1 MNYSPHDEK
10 TAFTPGY
17 DLASLSQQI
26 ITCLRS
32 AFVLGQQRTSLSLY
46 VYHLFSLRV
55 VVAPPPPKGE
65 MVLLGREVG
74 GVGATCR
81 LHHGESC

>member
-46 VYHLFSLRV
+46 IYHLFSLRV
-55 VVAPPPPKGE
+55 VVAPPPQRRNGSPWEG
-65 MVLLGREVG
+65 GRGSG
-74 GVGATCR
+74 GYM
-81 LHHGESC
+81 